1 MRLVYKF
8 NIKQNNKILELCKI
22 SKNLYNQALY
32 LVKTELKTNNRWLN
46 YSYLNKELQT
56 LQNLDGDINYK
67 LLKAQVAQ
75 QCLRTL
81 DKNLG
86 NYVKSIKDYSKN
98 KSKYKGCPRFPKYK
112 QDVNQLIYTN
122 QCCSIKDD
130 GYLYLD
136 KKTKIKIPQFEKYQT
151 KFKSFQQVRV
161 IPKLNKSFEIEI
173 VYIDNTE
180 YNIELDN
187 NLYASIDLG
196 INNIATMIL
205 PNEKQILFNGRQI
218 KAKNQYFNKQISR
231 FKSELTN
238 NKKTSKQIQELY
250 SKHNNQLSDI
260 FHKLSNMIVNKLIEN
275 KIGNIVV
282 GYNKGWKD
290 SINIGKRNNQ
300 TFVQI
305 SYDMLL
311 NYLKYKCDMYGIN
324 LVINEESYTSKCD
337 GLALEEINKH
347 ENYLGK
353 RVKRGLFQSSTG
365 KLINADVNGSLNIL
379 RKVIGDSEIIT
390 RIINSG
396 WLFQPLRVNVLTKL
410 EH

>member
-1 MRLVYKF
+1 M
-8 NIKQNNKILELCKI
+8 
-22 SKNLYNQALY
+22 
-32 LVKTELKTNNRWLN
+32 
-46 YSYLNKELQT
+46 
-56 LQNLDGDINYK
+56 
-67 LLKAQVAQ
+67 LKAQVAQ

-86 NYVKSIKDYSKN
+86 SYVKSIKDYSKN

-112 QDVNQLIYTN
+112 HGVNQLIYTN

-173 VYIDNTE
+173 VYVDNTE

-205 PNEKQILFNGRQI
+205 PNEKAILFNGRQI

-231 FKSELTN
+231 FKSKLTN
-238 NKKTSKQIQELY
+238 NKKTSKHIQELY
-250 SKHNNQLSDI
+250 SKRDNQLSDI
-260 FHKLSNMIVNKLIEN
+260 FHKLSRMIVNKLIEN

-305 SYDMLL
+305 SYGLLL
-311 NYLKYKCDMYGIN
+311 NYLKYKCEMYGIN

-347 ENYLGK
+347 ENYIGK

-379 RKVIGDSEIIT
+379 RKVVGDSEIIT

-410 EH
+410 GH